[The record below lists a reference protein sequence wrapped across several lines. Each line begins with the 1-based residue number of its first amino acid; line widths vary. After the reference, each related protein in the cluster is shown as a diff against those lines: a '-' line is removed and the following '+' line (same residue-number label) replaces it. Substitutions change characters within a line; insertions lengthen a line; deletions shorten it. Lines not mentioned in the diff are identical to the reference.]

1 MDQFIIIFIALVGG
15 GESLKSNQH
24 FEEPI
29 HVQIW
34 FGENEICNDMK
45 IFEQISKEISGQVY
59 ENPKMNKREFWS
71 AWDDGGISKL
81 INGEDVYFKVWE

>member
-1 MDQFIIIFIALVGG
+1 
-15 GESLKSNQH
+15 
-24 FEEPI
+24 
-29 HVQIW
+29 
-34 FGENEICNDMK
+34 MK